1 MMKTTNRKK
10 LKLGLV
16 AVITLASAFIL
27 SSCGDGEVNSKG
39 KATVGVTD
47 AAVDAENVT
56 GVYLAVSEI
65 QARSNSEFQTIATF
79 DSPEPFN
86 VMAYQNGEVYALG
99 EGEIEAGT
107 YDEIRFIL
115 DDASESSYIT
125 FDDETSATIDVP
137 SGTTSGYKVKGDF
150 EIASNGQTNIIVDID
165 LRKALVVTGQD
176 NYKLRPTARLI
187 VNDATGTI
195 KGSLNVS
202 GEDRVVV
209 YAYAEGTYS
218 DAEYDQ
224 PSEGEARFDGSVNSA
239 VVAEDGSFT
248 LAFMQEG
255 NYELVT
261 ATYELNE
268 AEETYEFK
276 SVAEADVWINGSI
289 TNLVTVESNSTVNLT
304 LDLSL

>member
-1 MMKTTNRKK
+1 MMKTTNSKFK
-10 LKLGLV
+10 YSLV
-16 AVITLASAFIL
+16 AIVTLASAFIL
-27 SSCGDGEVNSKG
+27 SSCSDGEVNSKG

-125 FDDETSATIDVP
+125 FDDETRAAIDVP

-150 EIASNGQTNIIVDID
+150 EIASSGQTNIIVDID
-165 LRKALVVTGQD
+165 LRKALVVTGQGD
-176 NYKLRPTARLI
+176 YKLRPTARLI
-187 VNDATGTI
+187 TNDETGTI

-202 GEDRVVV
+202 GEDRIVV

-218 DAEYDQ
+218 DSEGNEPA
-224 PSEGEARFDGSVNSA
+224 EGEARFDGSVNSA

-261 ATYELNE
+261 ATYEMNDT
-268 AEETYEFK
+268 EETYEFK
-276 SVAEADVWINGSI
+276 SVVEADLWINGSI

-304 LDLSL
+304 IDLSL